1 MATKSNSPKRS
12 LHIFDSIQSI
22 FQSNNNHNHSFNH
35 RHHSHDKGKHKHT
48 HNHNV
53 DKSEHQSNKAKP
65 NTSQIKCN
73 DSSHKQTK
81 TKAKEDVSATVAVA
95 AAAMAGVTPTPLECD
110 DAAGG
115 QKNDRHEINSSDVG
129 ANATTTTCVSSKMQN
144 VTRILINSTNPQRQ
158 PNGKYI
164 KCICKST
171 CLR

>member
-73 DSSHKQTK
+73 DSHKQMK
-81 TKAKEDVSATVAVA
+81 TKAKEDVAATVATAATVA
-95 AAAMAGVTPTPLECD
+95 GEVTPTIECD
-110 DAAGG
+110 KAAGG
-115 QKNDRHEINSSDVG
+115 QKNDRHKINSSDLE
-129 ANATTTTCVSSKMQN
+129 ANATTPTTTCVPSKMQN

-158 PNGKYI
+158 PNGKYKYI
-164 KCICKST
+164 
-171 CLR
+171 